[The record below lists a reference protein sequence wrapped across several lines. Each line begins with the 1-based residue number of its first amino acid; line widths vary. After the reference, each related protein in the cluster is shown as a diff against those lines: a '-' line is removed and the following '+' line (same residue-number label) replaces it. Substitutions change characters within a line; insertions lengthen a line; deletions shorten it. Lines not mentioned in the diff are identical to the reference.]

1 MKSLTGLDFDEYE
14 DAMRGVDGQYI
25 PVGRNTLSWQLRDTV
40 LADLEI
46 MWGRTGGG
54 AIYGGACRSE
64 NFGLYLPLS
73 DAPAVAVNGTPME
86 GAMLAWLA
94 PDRDFHIYNSDAI
107 DWIGVAI
114 GRTAVAHWLDLTHE
128 DFRPDMSD
136 HRVGQV
142 DAAAV
147 ARIRDLVD
155 RLPGM
160 QESGAEDNEMAME
173 MLHAQL
179 SWAIYEA
186 VQSMDATRPPVQGR
200 PRLPR
205 RDILERALRRIDAAG
220 NAPVHLADLCRAA
233 RVSAR
238 TLHAIF
244 MDHFA
249 LSPYRYLVMRRLRK
263 IHDALNAAAPGDTVA
278 GICSRFGVWDFGRFS
293 GLYRRIY
300 GESPSAVLGKR
311 ATRRPLSH

>member
-1 MKSLTGLDFDEYE
+1 MNSLTGLDFDEFE

-25 PVGRNTLSWQLRDTV
+25 PVGKNTLSWQLSDIA

-46 MWGRTGGG
+46 MRGRNGGG

-64 NFGLYLPLS
+64 NFGLFLPIF
-73 DAPAVAVNGTPME
+73 DTPAVAVNGTRMQ

-114 GRTAVAHWLDLTHE
+114 GRTAVAHWLGLTHE
-128 DFRPDMSD
+128 DFRRDMSD
-136 HRVGQV
+136 HLVGQV
-142 DAAAV
+142 DAASI

-155 RLPGM
+155 RVPGV
-160 QESGAEDNEMAME
+160 QTPDARLDEAAID

-186 VQSMDATRPPVQGR
+186 VQSMDATTPPAQGR

-205 RDILERALRRIDAAG
+205 REILDRALQVIDAAG
-220 NAPVHLADLCRAA
+220 NGPVHLSDLGRAT

-244 MDHFA
+244 MDQFG
-249 LSPYRYLVMRRLRK
+249 LSPYRYLVLRRLRK
-263 IHDALNAAAPGDTVA
+263 IHDALKAAAPGETVA
-278 GICSRFGVWDFGRFS
+278 GVCSRFGVWDFGRFS
-293 GLYRRIY
+293 GLHRRIY
-300 GESPSAVLGKR
+300 GASPAAVLGKR
-311 ATRRPLSH
+311 KTARPTSH